1 MKDCVRIIDV
11 PAQNFSHMR
20 TLFRRRIVLP
30 LAPFHTASFPSSSL
44 SPPTSSSP
52 SLRCSSNSVDGVR
65 GVDNVSNATGGER
78 RRHRNNNNNNNI
90 FDSDRGVMRVYDS
103 LSSDF
108 RSLPPL
114 SSLSSLGTAT
124 YVCGPTVYD
133 SAHLGHGR
141 TYVLLDIMRRV
152 LNRVHEING
161 NDTSD
166 RRPRPLYVV
175 NITDVDDK
183 IIKRS
188 REDGIADPLDL
199 ARYYENEFWE
209 DMDALNV
216 LRPDVICRVSEH
228 VESTI
233 VPYIERIVQGGMAY
247 VIPDAVDDED
257 VVDKDEQNGGSDER
271 RHPQHWGSVYFDVH
285 AFETRTG
292 GRTRYGKL
300 APDIVSSSSSTSSS
314 SLSSSFFSW
323 DKNGNEDEKE
333 QIIENPR
340 EGGDMVMLVRTRK
353 GKRDSR
359 DFCLWKYRCR
369 TRTTRRK
376 TISEDDNNDED
387 DVIEPPSV
395 SYLSPWGPGRPGWHV
410 ECSAMIER
418 LSRDFCHTHVFGMHA
433 GGVDLK
439 FPHHTNEI
447 AQAEAY
453 HYATTTSTM
462 PIDAVGADPVDDN
475 SVGNDNEWINHWV
488 HTGHLY
494 VKGRKMS
501 KSLKNFVTIREML
514 SSGTDD
520 GLYQQSRN
528 DACHSPSDDF
538 RLWCLG
544 LSGSYRGPATFNS
557 DRMAEA
563 RNIRMEWVH
572 FLMEGQEC
580 LARLQKLS
588 DTVNDCGGDAII
600 ERNHKASSTRLW
612 GDEELQL
619 FHSITGSDIA
629 CRKALLDD
637 LNGTLFVR
645 EISRIV
651 ETGLAYVE
659 GAGRNN
665 DVGND
670 RNRPE
675 EPLRFV
681 LDTLRDLLGLVGFT
695 PRTVNAGLSISLSTN
710 NANQQSHEG
719 VGSNTVL
726 IDEVVAFRS
735 AVRSAALGVI
745 RKKSEEGDSSGLDAA
760 KKILF
765 LCDDLRDDILP
776 KFGLEV
782 LDNKVS
788 IEDESNLASRRGWR
802 HCSPRDS
809 ATTNKR

>member
-1 MKDCVRIIDV
+1 
-11 PAQNFSHMR
+11 
-20 TLFRRRIVLP
+20 
-30 LAPFHTASFPSSSL
+30 
-44 SPPTSSSP
+44 
-52 SLRCSSNSVDGVR
+52 
-65 GVDNVSNATGGER
+65 
-78 RRHRNNNNNNNI
+78 
-90 FDSDRGVMRVYDS
+90 
-103 LSSDF
+103 
-108 RSLPPL
+108 
-114 SSLSSLGTAT
+114 
-124 YVCGPTVYD
+124 
-133 SAHLGHGR
+133 
-141 TYVLLDIMRRV
+141 MRRV

-161 NDTSD
+161 NDSSH
-166 RRPRPLYVV
+166 RCPRPLYVV

-233 VPYIERIVQGGMAY
+233 VPYIEQILRAGMAY

-257 VVDKDEQNGGSDER
+257 VVDNDEQNGDSGER
-271 RHPQHWGSVYFDVH
+271 QHPQHWGSVYFDVH
-285 AFETRTG
+285 AFETRAG

-300 APDIVSSSSSTSSS
+300 APDIVSSSSSSS
-314 SLSSSFFSW
+314 SLSPSSSFFSW
-323 DKNGNEDEKE
+323 DKNGNEDDVERIME
-333 QIIENPR
+333 YPA
-340 EGGDMVMLVRTRK
+340 GLGDTMMLVRTRRD
-353 GKRDSR
+353 KRDLR
-359 DFCLWKYRCR
+359 DFCLWKHRYRTK
-369 TRTTRRK
+369 TRRRK
-376 TISEDDNNDED
+376 TISEDDINNED

-395 SYLSPWGPGRPGWHV
+395 SYLSAWGPGRPGWHV
-410 ECSAMIER
+410 ECSAMIEQ
-418 LSRDFCHTHVFGMHA
+418 LSRDFCHTHVFGLHA

-453 HYATTTSTM
+453 RYATTTSTM
-462 PIDAVGADPVDDN
+462 PIDAVGADPIDDN

-494 VKGRKMS
+494 VMGRKMS
-501 KSLKNFVTIREML
+501 KSLKNFITIREML

-520 GLYQQSRN
+520 GLYQQSSN
-528 DACHSPSDDF
+528 DACHSPSDNF

-544 LSGSYRGPATFNS
+544 LSGSYRGPATFSS

-563 RNIRMEWVH
+563 RNIRMKWVR

-580 LARLQKLS
+580 LVRLQKLS
-588 DTVNDCGGDAII
+588 CKVNDCGGDAII
-600 ERNHKASSTRLW
+600 KRSHKASSTRLW
-612 GDEELQL
+612 GNEELQM
-619 FHSITGSDIA
+619 FHSITRSDIA
-629 CRKALLDD
+629 CREALLDD

-659 GAGRNN
+659 GAGRDN

-670 RNRPE
+670 CNRPE

-695 PRTVNAGLSISLSTN
+695 PRTVNAGLSLSLFTN
-710 NANQQSHEG
+710 NANEQSHDG
-719 VGSNTVL
+719 GGSNTAL
-726 IDEVVAFRS
+726 FDEVGAFRS

-745 RKKSEEGDSSGLDAA
+745 RKKRVEGDFSGLDAA
-760 KKILF
+760 KKILV
-765 LCDDLRDDILP
+765 LCDDFRDDILP

-782 LDNKVS
+782 LDNKYS
-788 IEDESNLASRRGWR
+788 IEDETYTEIRRGWR

-809 ATTNKR
+809 ATTNKK